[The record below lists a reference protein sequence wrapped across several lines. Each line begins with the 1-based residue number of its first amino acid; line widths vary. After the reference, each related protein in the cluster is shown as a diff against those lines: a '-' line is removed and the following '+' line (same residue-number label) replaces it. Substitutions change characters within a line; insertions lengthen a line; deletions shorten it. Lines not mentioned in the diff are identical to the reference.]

1 LFLTEGKEQDIQDA
15 VLVLKKALAKAE
27 SEAREAQEKYASS
40 SV

>member
-1 LFLTEGKEQDIQDA
+1 VHSIYVFLQEWVI
-15 VLVLKKALAKAE
+15 VLVLKKALAIAE